1 MALVRSIQGKLVALS
16 TTAMFAAATLAPCE
30 AGAAESSPG
39 EPRAAETAEP
49 TTPTFP
55 RLAGG
60 VRLGIGSV
68 VIPGSGSVAEALS
81 GRVGARFSPGLALYG
96 EIGGAPAFRGGQSA
110 SSSSYTGYG
119 RGSVLLVLAPYGSLL
134 LGVRPRPSFEIA
146 VGPTFGA
153 LYAFPPGTARSP
165 LRVGGTVHV
174 TLLLAKKTHRPGGVG
189 FYFAPSLDAIVL
201 AGDVNGATV
210 YVGMSPLAFEWM

>member
-1 MALVRSIQGKLVALS
+1 MVLFA
-16 TTAMFAAATLAPCE
+16 TATFAAVTLAPGM
-30 AGAAESSPG
+30 ARAAESSPD
-39 EPRAAETAEP
+39 EPPA
-49 TTPTFP
+49 PTFP

-68 VIPGSGSVAEALS
+68 VIPASGSVAAALS
-81 GRVGARFSPGLALYG
+81 GRVGARYSPGLALYG
-96 EIGGAPAFRGGQSA
+96 EVGGAPTFRGGQSA

-119 RGSVLLVLAPYGSLL
+119 SGSVVMVLAPYGSLL
-134 LGVRPRPSFEIA
+134 LAVRPMPIFEIS

-153 LYAFPPGTARSP
+153 LYAFPPGAPRSP

-174 TLLLAKKTHRPGGVG
+174 TLLAKKTHLPGGVG
-189 FYFAPSLDAIVL
+189 FYFAPSLDASVL

-210 YVGMSPLAFEWM
+210 YAGMSPLAFEWM